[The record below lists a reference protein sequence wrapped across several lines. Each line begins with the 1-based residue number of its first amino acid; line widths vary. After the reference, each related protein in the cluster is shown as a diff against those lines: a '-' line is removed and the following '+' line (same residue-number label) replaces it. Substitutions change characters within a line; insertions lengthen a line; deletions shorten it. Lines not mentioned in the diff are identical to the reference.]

1 VEENIIQTI
10 SATTA
15 PRFSTREV
23 AMVGPRK
30 ERAEHEKQQNGDER
44 RKIHD
49 GQGHKCRGFILS
61 EPSQSKDERNWKHNL
76 KDQEKEIGAR
86 RTVRCNW
93 VSSGQENGAKLVQNA
108 NHPADD
114 SHFPVFP
121 ITRLDAVGEV
131 ERQVPLQH
139 APSTYADKNQIANVD
154 AGYGEAPEDVRIE
167 EVASQRAF
175 ICARAFLSLYRAVTK
190 KRQVSSENESRESFE
205 LNDYP
210 HVLLLVATD

>member
-1 VEENIIQTI
+1 
-10 SATTA
+10 
-15 PRFSTREV
+15 
-23 AMVGPRK
+23 
-30 ERAEHEKQQNGDER
+30 
-44 RKIHD
+44 
-49 GQGHKCRGFILS
+49 
-61 EPSQSKDERNWKHNL
+61 
-76 KDQEKEIGAR
+76 
-86 RTVRCNW
+86 
-93 VSSGQENGAKLVQNA
+93 
-108 NHPADD
+108 
-114 SHFPVFP
+114 
-121 ITRLDAVGEV
+121 LDAVGEV